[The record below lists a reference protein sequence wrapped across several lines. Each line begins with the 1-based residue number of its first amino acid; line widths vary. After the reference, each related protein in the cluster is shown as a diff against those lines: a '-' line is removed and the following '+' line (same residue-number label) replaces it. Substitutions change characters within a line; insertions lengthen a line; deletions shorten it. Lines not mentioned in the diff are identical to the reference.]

1 MPKKRPE
8 DFEYLS
14 NNPDVVPDPDIEQF
28 MEE

>member
-14 NNPDVVPDPDIEQF
+14 NNPDVVPDPD
-28 MEE
+28 